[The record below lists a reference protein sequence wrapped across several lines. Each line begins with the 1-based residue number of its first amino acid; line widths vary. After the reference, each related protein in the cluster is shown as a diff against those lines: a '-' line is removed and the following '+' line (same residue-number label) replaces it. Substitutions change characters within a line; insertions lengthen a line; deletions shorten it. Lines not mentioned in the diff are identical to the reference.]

1 MSAIEDPGPSSEPA
15 GPDPTSDD
23 LEHWLSDLRTEVSA
37 APHEWINKDSI
48 GGQPAEQAVERS
60 PLPHGDRGTDAAKPG
75 SGGRHRAAD

>member
-15 GPDPTSDD
+15 GPERTSDD

-37 APHEWINKDSI
+37 APHEWINKDSA
-48 GGQPAEQAVERS
+48 GGQPTDQAVERR
-60 PLPHGDRGTDAAKPG
+60 PLTPGERGTDASKPG